1 MGFEP
6 ETLEVEIIMVTTV
19 NDTDCTLDTN
29 YVNEQ
34 QRKKTREV
42 ENNKSSFEDENSL
55 CLIHQKSS
63 KRG

>member
-1 MGFEP
+1 MILTTQCSLQNCIATVIGFEP

-34 QRKKTREV
+34 QRKKTREQQ
-42 ENNKSSFEDENSL
+42 EL
-55 CLIHQKSS
+55 L
-63 KRG
+63 

>member
-1 MGFEP
+1 MILTTQCSLQYCIATVIGFEP

-34 QRKKTREV
+34 QRKKTREQQ
-42 ENNKSSFEDENSL
+42 EL
-55 CLIHQKSS
+55 L
-63 KRG
+63 